1 MLENPEGLL
10 MAGDTLD
17 QIWSNF
23 SRGKATA
30 EKRLF
35 REIPFS
41 GTLCPA
47 YGCNHCDNHDCIYG
61 DFIRLYWNHPRF
73 D

>member
-1 MLENPEGLL
+1 
-10 MAGDTLD
+10 MAGETLD

-23 SRGKATA
+23 SRGKAA
-30 EKRLF
+30 AAKRLF
-35 REIPFS
+35 TETPPY
-41 GTLCPA
+41 GTHCPA
-47 YGCNHCDNHDCIYG
+47 YGCNRCDNDDCIYS